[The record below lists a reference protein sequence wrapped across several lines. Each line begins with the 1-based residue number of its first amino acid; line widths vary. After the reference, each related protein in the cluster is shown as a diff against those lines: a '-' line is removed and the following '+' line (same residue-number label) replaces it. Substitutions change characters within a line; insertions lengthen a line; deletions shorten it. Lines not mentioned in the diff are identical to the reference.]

1 MESRYLRVKGARV
14 HNLKNIDVDIPKN
27 SFTVIT
33 GLSGSG
39 KSSLALD
46 TIYAEGQRRYLESL
60 SNYARQFLGE
70 LKRPDVENI
79 EGLSPA
85 IAIEQKSVSH
95 NPRSTVGT
103 VTEIHDY
110 FRVLYARIGI
120 PHCPEC
126 GRTVEKQSLDEI
138 VDQVFK
144 GFRVDSRLSVIA
156 PIAREKKGE
165 FRRELE
171 KLRKK
176 GYVRA
181 EVDGEI
187 YDLEEE
193 LKLDKNKRH
202 TIGLIVDRLKL
213 TAENLS
219 RLADSVELS
228 LHEGDGF
235 VEILD
240 VDSGERRIFSEHF
253 ACPVCGISL
262 PEINPKIFSFNNPYG
277 ACPSCNGLGFTREFT
292 EELVVDEEKSIL
304 DGAVKPASSSRE
316 SFTMRAMLRVLQEF
330 NEDPKKPFRELKPE
344 TRHAILHGTDFNI
357 SFTHES
363 ENMSYKIKR
372 PFEGI
377 LNNLRRRYIETQ
389 SNDIR
394 EWFEQNY
401 MIQQT
406 CMKCAGRRLRP
417 EALGVTLRAK
427 NISEISDM
435 TIQKLLLFFRALDPT
450 ENELKVVAELLNEIM
465 KRLVFLNDVGLD
477 YITLSRAAMTLS
489 GGESQRIRLAT
500 QIGSGLTGVTYVL
513 DEPTIGLH
521 SRDNDKLIATLKN
534 LRDLGNTVIVVEH
547 DEEIIRSSDYVVD
560 VGPGAGVHGGE
571 VVFQGPTEELIEK
584 PPENSLTGNYLSKS
598 ISVPR
603 MRSDG
608 SRLKRQFLKIRG
620 CKQNN
625 LKSIDVSFPLGEFIC
640 VTGVSGSGKSSL
652 VVDTVYPVLRNRLH
666 RTKMAE
672 GNYDEIVGIDLL
684 ENVIVIDQNPIGRTP
699 RSNPAT
705 YTGLFDFVR
714 DIFARTPEARSR
726 GYNKGRFSFNVKGGR
741 CEACQG
747 HGLIK
752 IEMQFLPDVYVECD
766 VCKGRRYNK
775 ETLEIRYKGKTI
787 SDILNMTVEE
797 AAVFFERI
805 PPLKRILSLLN
816 DVGLGYIRLGQPAT
830 TLSGGEAQRIK
841 LSSELKKKSAGSTF
855 YILDEPTTG
864 LHFDD
869 VGKLVAVLKRL
880 VSSGNTV
887 VVVEHNMDV
896 IKNADHVI
904 DLGPEG
910 GDAGGWIVVEGS
922 PEKITASGESHTGHY
937 LKQHLFIEE
946 GSSFH
951 NASASLSSSTSE
963 GN

>member
-1 MESRYLRVKGARV
+1 MESKYLHVKGARV
-14 HNLKNIDVDIPKN
+14 HNLNNIDVDIPKN
-27 SFTVIT
+27 SLTVIT

-85 IAIEQKSVSH
+85 IAIEQKTVSH

-110 FRVLYARIGI
+110 LRVLYARIGV

-126 GRTVEKQSLDEI
+126 GRPVERQSLDEI

-144 GFRVDSRLSVIA
+144 GFKAESRLSILA

-165 FRRELE
+165 FRKELE

-181 EVDGEI
+181 EIDGDI

-202 TIGLIVDRLKL
+202 TIGLVVDRLKL
-213 TAENLS
+213 SSENMS
-219 RLADSVELS
+219 RLADSIELS

-235 VEILD
+235 VEIAE
-240 VDSGERRIFSEHF
+240 VDSKERKVFSEHF

-277 ACPSCNGLGFTREFT
+277 ACSACNGLGFTREFA
-292 EELVVDEEKSIL
+292 EELIIDENKSII
-304 DGAVKPASSSRE
+304 DGAVKAASSSRD
-316 SFTMRAMLRVLQEF
+316 SFTMRALLKVLQTY
-330 NEDPKKPFRELKPE
+330 NEDPKSPFRELRPE
-344 TRHAILHGTDFNI
+344 VQQAVLYGTDHSI
-357 SFTHES
+357 SFSYES
-363 ENMSYKIKR
+363 ENMSYKIHK
-372 PFEGI
+372 PYEGI
-377 LNNLRRRYIETQ
+377 MNNLRRRYMETQ

-394 EWFEQNY
+394 DWFEQNF

-406 CMKCAGRRLRP
+406 CTKCSGRRLRA
-417 EALGVTLRAK
+417 EALGVTVRNM

-435 TIQKLLLFFRALDPT
+435 TIHTLLLFFKQMNPT
-450 ENELKVVAELLNEIM
+450 RNELKVVSELLNEIM
-465 KRLVFLNDVGLD
+465 KRLEFLNDVGLD

-547 DEEIIRSSDYVVD
+547 DEEIIKSSDYVVD
-560 VGPGAGVHGGE
+560 IGPGAGIHGGE
-571 VVFQGPTEELIEK
+571 VVFQGPTKELISH
-584 PPENSLTGNYLSKS
+584 PPDDSLTGKYLSNQL
-598 ISVPR
+598 SVPR
-603 MRSDG
+603 VRSDD
-608 SRLKRQFLKIRG
+608 RVETNKTLCMRA

-625 LKSIDVSFPLGEFIC
+625 LKSIDAIFPLGRFIC

-652 VVDTVYPVLRNRLH
+652 VVDTVYPALRNRLNKS
-666 RTKMAE
+666 RMTE
-672 GNYDEIVGIDLL
+672 GEYDEIVGVDQL

-714 DIFARTPEARSR
+714 DIFAKTPEARSR
-726 GYNKGRFSFNVKGGR
+726 GYTKGRFSFNVKGGR

-775 ETLEIRYKGKTI
+775 ETLEIKYKGKTI
-787 SDILNMTVEE
+787 SNVLNMTVEE
-797 AAVFFERI
+797 AEVFFERI

-869 VGKLVAVLKRL
+869 VGKLIAVLKKL

-896 IKNADHVI
+896 VKNADHI
-904 DLGPEG
+904 LDLGPSG
-910 GDAGGWIVVEGS
+910 GDGGGWIVAEGT
-922 PEKITASGESHTGHY
+922 PEKIIKSQDSYTGYY
-937 LKQHLFIEE
+937 LKRHISLQDDEIAQTVR
-946 GSSFH
+946 SSKPADF
-951 NASASLSSSTSE
+951 AE
-963 GN
+963 RR